1 MDVILLLGFL
11 AGTLTTIAY
20 IPQAYRIW
28 RTHSSKDVSLAMYVI
43 VCAGLFLWI
52 VYGLYES
59 SMPLIAA
66 NVVSL
71 TIAAITLALKLK
83 YG

>member
-11 AGTLTTIAY
+11 AGALTTIAY
-20 IPQAYRIW
+20 IPQALRIW

-43 VCAGLFLWI
+43 VCVGLFLWI
-52 VYGLYES
+52 IYGVHVAS
-59 SMPLIAA
+59 PPLIVA
-66 NVVSL
+66 NIVSL
-71 TIAAITLALKLK
+71 TVAAITLALKLK